1 MNNLGK
7 TIEAKVINHKGDE
20 YTLED
25 FDKNTYHIKSNER
38 NYDVGDTVKI
48 FNYPVDNEIV
58 STFRMPFIEL
68 GEIRELKVVSKTRI
82 GYFLNMGLDKDVLL
96 PFSETIREPKLNSM
110 VLVKLYID
118 KSGRLATTMKIRKT
132 LERSSGIHK
141 GDIVDGVIYNIS
153 REFGLFVAV
162 DDKYEAMVQ
171 KKDVFEDYDLGERM
185 KFRVQAVRDDGRLIL
200 STKLEKSAYDEH
212 KSDSLKVYEI
222 LLKNKGKMNY
232 ADKSDPDEIRK
243 VFNMSKSSFKRA
255 IAILYRQR
263 KIIINDDSIEIKED

>member
-1 MNNLGK
+1 MKNLGK
-7 TIEAKVINHKGDE
+7 TIEAKVIAKNESE

-25 FDKNTYHIKSNER
+25 FDKNTYKVKSDEKHH
-38 NYDVGDTVKI
+38 DIGDTVKI

-58 STFRMPFIEL
+58 STFCMPFIEL
-68 GEIRELKVVSKTRI
+68 GEIRELKVVSKTKI

-96 PFSETIREPKLNSM
+96 PFSETIRDPKLNSM

-132 LERSSGIHK
+132 LERSTNIKK
-141 GDIVDGVIYNIS
+141 GDIVDGIIYNIS
-153 REFGLFVAV
+153 REFGLFVAI

-171 KKDVFEDYDLGERM
+171 KKDVFEDYEVGERM
-185 KFRVQAVRDDGRLIL
+185 KFRVQNVRDDGRLVL
-200 STKLEKSAYDEH
+200 STKLEKSAYNEH

>member
-25 FDKNTYHIKSNER
+25 FHKNTYHIKSNER

-132 LERSSGIHK
+132 LERFSGIQK

-200 STKLEKSAYDEH
+200 STKLEKLAYDEH
-212 KSDSLKVYEI
+212 KSDS
-222 LLKNKGKMNY
+222 KGLWNTT
-232 ADKSDPDEIRK
+232 
-243 VFNMSKSSFKRA
+243 
-255 IAILYRQR
+255 
-263 KIIINDDSIEIKED
+263 KE